1 MSFEEVIYS
10 VEDGVAVV
18 TLNRPDRL
26 NAMTLTMAGEIRA
39 AMQQATDDDA
49 VRVIVLTGAGRGFCA
64 GADAARLQSRAAG
77 EASDAGE
84 EDTLPF
90 VGAIEGG
97 LDLPDAFAAKYAW
110 IASVPKPVIAAVNG
124 PAVGVGMVLP
134 MFADI
139 RFASDTARFGTAFS
153 KRGLVP
159 EYGLAWL
166 LPRLI
171 QPSKA
176 FDLLYSARLVDADE
190 ALDMGMVDKVLPT
203 NELMPAVMDYAREL
217 AKSVSP
223 RSNRVVKEMIYQG
236 LDQGFDQ
243 AMAQCLEQ
251 MAEAQKS
258 DDFKEGISAWKDKR
272 VPNFTGT

>member
-1 MSFEEVIYS
+1 MSYQEVVYN

-39 AMQQATDDDA
+39 AMQQATDDDQ

-64 GADAARLQSRAAG
+64 GADAARLQSRASG
-77 EASDAGE
+77 EAVEVE
-84 EDTLPF
+84 ETLPF
-90 VGAIEGG
+90 VGAVDGG
-97 LDLPDAFAAKYAW
+97 LNLPAAFAAKYAW

-139 RFASDTARFGTAFS
+139 RFASDTAKFGTAFS

-159 EYGLAWL
+159 EYGLGWL

-176 FDLLYSARLVDADE
+176 FDLLYSARLVEADE
-190 ALDMGMVDKVLPT
+190 ALEMGLVDKVFPT
-203 NELMPAVMDYAREL
+203 NELLPAVMDYAREL
-217 AKSVSP
+217 ATAVSP

-243 AMAQCLEQ
+243 AMEQCL
-251 MAEAQKS
+251 AEMMKAQKS
-258 DDFKEGISAWKDKR
+258 DDFKEGIAAWKDKR
-272 VPNFTGT
+272 LPNFTGE

>member
-1 MSFEEVIYS
+1 MLFQEVIYS
-10 VEDGVAVV
+10 VEQGVAVV

-39 AMQQATDDDA
+39 AMQQASDDDE

-64 GADAARLQSRAAG
+64 GADAARLQGRVSGIAVEEE
-77 EASDAGE
+77 EAP
-84 EDTLPF
+84 PF
-90 VGAIEGG
+90 TGAIEGG
-97 LDLPDAFAAKYAW
+97 LDLPQAFAAKYAW
-110 IASVPKPVIAAVNG
+110 IATVPKPVIAAVNG

-159 EYGLAWL
+159 EYGLGWL

-176 FDLLYSARLVDADE
+176 FDLLYTARLVDADE
-190 ALDMGMVDKVLPT
+190 AVDMGLVDKVFPT
-203 NELMPAVMDYAREL
+203 NELLPAAMDYAREL
-217 AKSVSP
+217 ATAVSP
-223 RSNRVVKEMIYQG
+223 RSNRVVKRMVYQG
-236 LDQGFDQ
+236 LDQGFDS
-243 AMAQCLEQ
+243 AMEQCLAD
-251 MAEAQKS
+251 MADAQNT
-258 DDFKEGISAWKDKR
+258 DDFKEGIAAWKDKR

>member
-1 MSFEEVIYS
+1 MSYQEVVYN

-39 AMQQATDDDA
+39 AMQQATDDDQ

-64 GADAARLQSRAAG
+64 GADAARLQSRASG
-77 EASDAGE
+77 EAVEVE
-84 EDTLPF
+84 ETLPF
-90 VGAIEGG
+90 VGAVDGG
-97 LDLPDAFAAKYAW
+97 LNLPAAFAAKYAW

-124 PAVGVGMVLP
+124 PAVGVGMVWP

-139 RFASDTARFGTAFS
+139 RFASDTAKFGTAFS

-159 EYGLAWL
+159 EYGLGWL

-176 FDLLYSARLVDADE
+176 FDLLYSARLVEADE
-190 ALDMGMVDKVLPT
+190 ALEMGLVDKVFPT
-203 NELMPAVMDYAREL
+203 NELLPAVMDYAREL
-217 AKSVSP
+217 ATAVSP

-243 AMAQCLEQ
+243 AMEQCL
-251 MAEAQKS
+251 AEMMKAQKS
-258 DDFKEGISAWKDKR
+258 DDFKEGIAAWKDKR
-272 VPNFTGT
+272 VPNFTGE

>member
-1 MSFEEVIYS
+1 MSYQEVVYY

-39 AMQQATDDDA
+39 AMQQATDDDQ

-64 GADAARLQSRAAG
+64 GADAARLQSRASG
-77 EASDAGE
+77 EAMEVE
-84 EDTLPF
+84 ETLPF
-90 VGAIEGG
+90 VGAVDGG
-97 LDLPDAFAAKYAW
+97 LNLPAAFAAKYAW

-139 RFASDTARFGTAFS
+139 RFASDTAKFGTAFS

-159 EYGLAWL
+159 EYGLGWL

-176 FDLLYSARLVDADE
+176 FDLLYSARLVEADE
-190 ALDMGMVDKVLPT
+190 ALEMGLVDKVFPT
-203 NELMPAVMDYAREL
+203 NELLPAVMDYAREL
-217 AKSVSP
+217 ATAVSP

-243 AMAQCLEQ
+243 AMEQCL
-251 MAEAQKS
+251 AEMMKAQKS
-258 DDFKEGISAWKDKR
+258 DDFKEGIAAWKDKR
-272 VPNFTGT
+272 VPNFTGE

>member
-1 MSFEEVIYS
+1 MSFQEVIYS

-26 NAMTLTMAGEIRA
+26 NAMTLVMAGEIRA
-39 AMQQATDDDA
+39 AMQQATDDDE

-64 GADAARLQSRAAG
+64 GADAARLQSRASG
-77 EASDAGE
+77 EAVEQE
-84 EDTLPF
+84 ETLPF
-90 VGAIEGG
+90 VGAIDGG
-97 LDLPDAFAAKYAW
+97 LNLPDAFAAKYAW

-190 ALDMGMVDKVLPT
+190 ALDMGMVDKVFPT

-217 AKSVSP
+217 ATAVSP

-236 LDQGFDQ
+236 LDQGFDE
-243 AMAQCLEQ
+243 AMEQCLAQ

-258 DDFKEGISAWKDKR
+258 DDFREGIAAWKDKR

>member
-1 MSFEEVIYS
+1 MSYQEVVYN

-39 AMQQATDDDA
+39 AMQQATDDDQ

-64 GADAARLQSRAAG
+64 GADAARLQSRASG
-77 EASDAGE
+77 EAVEVE
-84 EDTLPF
+84 ETLPF
-90 VGAIEGG
+90 VGAVDGG
-97 LDLPDAFAAKYAW
+97 LNLPAAFAAKYAW

-139 RFASDTARFGTAFS
+139 RFASDTAKFGTAFS

-159 EYGLAWL
+159 EYGLGWL

-176 FDLLYSARLVDADE
+176 FDLLYSARLVEADE
-190 ALDMGMVDKVLPT
+190 ALEMGLVDKVFPT
-203 NELMPAVMDYAREL
+203 NELLPAVMDYAREL
-217 AKSVSP
+217 ATAVSP

-243 AMAQCLEQ
+243 AMEQCL
-251 MAEAQKS
+251 AEMMKAQKS
-258 DDFKEGISAWKDKR
+258 DDFKEGIAAWKDKR
-272 VPNFTGT
+272 VPNFTGE

>member
-1 MSFEEVIYS
+1 MSYQEVVYN

-39 AMQQATDDDA
+39 AMQQATDDDQ

-64 GADAARLQSRAAG
+64 GADAARLQSRASG
-77 EASDAGE
+77 EAVEVE
-84 EDTLPF
+84 ETLPF
-90 VGAIEGG
+90 VGAVDGG
-97 LDLPDAFAAKYAW
+97 LNLPAAFAAKYAW

-139 RFASDTARFGTAFS
+139 RFASDTAKFGTAFS

-159 EYGLAWL
+159 EYGLGWL

-176 FDLLYSARLVDADE
+176 FDLLYSARLVEADE
-190 ALDMGMVDKVLPT
+190 ALEMGLVDKVFPT
-203 NELMPAVMDYAREL
+203 NELLPAVMDYACEL
-217 AKSVSP
+217 ATAVSP
-223 RSNRVVKEMIYQG
+223 RSNRVVKGMIYQG

-243 AMAQCLEQ
+243 AMEQCL
-251 MAEAQKS
+251 AEMMKAQKS
-258 DDFKEGISAWKDKR
+258 DDFKEGIAAWKDKR
-272 VPNFTGT
+272 VPNFTGE